1 MYFTYVVRPGDAPEG
16 RGPSQ
21 PLFFE
26 NFLVNNLK
34 LGFGSM
40 LLGFIGLTICS
51 IFSGFGLHITKFLS
65 PFNEATNSTGTAL
78 FFMIFMIFGVI
89 CLNMSTILMDDDG
102 SISQTRGFRSGCKAF
117 GQGSLVILLG
127 LILIVVTLYSNVG
140 YYEGNALSGLDLNHV
155 IKCMYN
161 AGLAITSVGLTILG
175 FAAFLVEVYSS
186 DGTREIL
193 GFASIL
199 LCKVSGIFMFLTI
212 IFPDCKTIGS
222 LTTLVTIIALTH
234 VTLWAGIF
242 ESIALKSRIKMTQ
255 SAVRNEYYKSRN
267 ALAYFGPPVMAEGNY
282 TQQPTM

>member
-26 NFLVNNLK
+26 HFLVNNLK

-51 IFSGFGLHITKFLS
+51 IFSGFGLNITMFLS

-140 YYEGNALSGLDLNHV
+140 YYEGNALSGLNLNHV

-222 LTTLVTIIALTH
+222 LATLLTIIALTH

>member
-26 NFLVNNLK
+26 SLLVNNLK

-40 LLGFIGLTICS
+40 LLGFIGVTVCS
-51 IFSGFGLHITKFLS
+51 LISGFGLHTTKFLS

-78 FFMIFMIFGVI
+78 FFVILMIIGVL

-117 GQGSLVILLG
+117 GQGTLVTLLG
-127 LILIVVTLYSNVG
+127 LILIVVTLYSSVG
-140 YYEGNALSGLDLNHV
+140 YYEGNALSGLDINHV

-161 AGLAITSVGLTILG
+161 AGLAITSIGFMLLG

-199 LCKVSGIFMFLTI
+199 LSKVTGILMFLSI
-212 IFPDCKTIGS
+212 IFPECKIIGS
-222 LTTLVTIIALTH
+222 LFTLTALTALTH
-234 VTLWAGIF
+234 MTLWAGIF